1 MLCCVWICLA
11 SVDFVWCRR
20 LVANFVTLWD
30 IGNSAHSGLSRSAAS
45 VPLASP
51 SVGRVVRAQP
61 RGVRIPFIY
70 TANSSLQPPPSST
83 VMCSPVADSR
93 TVHRPWTCDCALVFS
108 RTRLWHLR
116 VPVEPNFCGACVHIR
131 LLIPSNHNYKVTLI
145 YLWYVKV
152 LILCNSYTD
161 HFHISL

>member
-1 MLCCVWICLA
+1 MTGERSTPLCRPDVMKMNSLEFTVVLHAVLLDCVVLCCVWACLA

-30 IGNSAHSGLSRSAAS
+30 IGNSAHSRLSRSAAN

-51 SVGRVVRAQP
+51 SVRRVVRAKP
-61 RGVRIPFIY
+61 RGIRIPFIH

-83 VMCSPVADSR
+83 VMCSPVADLR

-108 RTRLWHLR
+108 RTRL
-116 VPVEPNFCGACVHIR
+116 
-131 LLIPSNHNYKVTLI
+131 
-145 YLWYVKV
+145 
-152 LILCNSYTD
+152 
-161 HFHISL
+161 